1 MYLGGVHTGSL
12 LSYSID
18 GRGDTM
24 HKRFPI
30 KTSKNGLAYSY
41 PEGMTEDQFYT
52 MLDELINFC
61 KIKGLTVSQALIL
74 LEVGADYLTDT
85 TLV

>member
-1 MYLGGVHTGSL
+1 
-12 LSYSID
+12 
-18 GRGDTM
+18 M

-30 KTSKNGLAYSY
+30 KPSKNGLAYSY

-61 KIKGLTVSQALIL
+61 KIKGLTIKQAQIL
-74 LEVGADYLTDT
+74 FETGIDYVAET

>member
-1 MYLGGVHTGSL
+1 
-12 LSYSID
+12 
-18 GRGDTM
+18 M

-41 PEGMTEDQFYT
+41 PDGMTEDQFYT

-61 KIKGLTVSQALIL
+61 KIKGLTVSQAQIL
-74 LEVGADYLTDT
+74 FETGIDYVADTI
-85 TLV
+85 LV